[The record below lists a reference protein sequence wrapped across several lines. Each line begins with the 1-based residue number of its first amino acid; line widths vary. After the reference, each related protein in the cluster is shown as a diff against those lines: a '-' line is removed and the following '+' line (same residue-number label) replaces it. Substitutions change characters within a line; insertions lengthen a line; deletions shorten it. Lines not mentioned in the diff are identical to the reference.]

1 MRSDIFFIR
10 KSVHIKLLKDS
21 HTALREKLFKHGVTM
36 QDLFEDY
43 ADILVSDT
51 AKAEKIIER
60 ITIKKIK
67 SMIEGKR
74 SENRLVMGELDS
86 DTLYNLIEASEK
98 KTEQ

>member
-1 MRSDIFFIR
+1 
-10 KSVHIKLLKDS
+10 
-21 HTALREKLFKHGVTM
+21 M

-43 ADILVSDT
+43 ADILASDT
-51 AKAEKIIER
+51 SKAEKIIER

-98 KTEQ
+98 KTDQ

>member
-1 MRSDIFFIR
+1 
-10 KSVHIKLLKDS
+10 
-21 HTALREKLFKHGVTM
+21 M

-51 AKAEKIIER
+51 VKAEKIIER